1 MEVIVVD
8 DASSDE
14 TAEVCRSLSGIR
26 WIRTER
32 NQRVAGAR
40 NLGILA
46 STGDYISFLD
56 DDDRRLP
63 GSLDIQL
70 KALEAQP
77 EAGLIYGQSLSEDQ
91 RGNVTDDP
99 VIPLKCPQGDVF
111 WELLEWNF
119 ISCLTAVFRREC
131 LNKVGLLDP
140 NLAGFDDWDLWI
152 RIAEVY
158 PIAAVEEPVA
168 VWRKASVGTEQ
179 GSSDLTRIF
188 TAISR
193 VYRRRWLT
201 LPRAAQAVPGQ
212 GEKAM
217 RSFFRRA
224 ANVVIWEAAD
234 AVQARQYKR
243 ALEKLFVAFRLS
255 PRSLCHLYTAK
266 LFGTRLLHLTPSKPS
281 ALLVTPADGSND

>member
-1 MEVIVVD
+1 VEVIVVD

-14 TAEVCRSLSGIR
+14 TADVCRSLPGIR

-32 NQRVAGAR
+32 NQKVAGAR

-70 KALEAQP
+70 KALEAHP
-77 EAGLIYGQSLSEDQ
+77 EVGLVYGQALSEDQ

-99 VIPLKCPQGDVF
+99 VIPLRCLQGDVF

-119 ISCLTAVFRREC
+119 ISCLTAVFRKEC
-131 LNKVGLLDP
+131 LNKVGLLDR
-140 NLAGFDDWDLWI
+140 NIAGFDDWDLWI

-168 VWRKASVGTEQ
+168 VWRKASAGTAQ
-179 GSSDLTRIF
+179 GSSDLTNIF

-193 VYRRRWLT
+193 VYRERWLS
-201 LPRAAQAVPGQ
+201 LPRAVHAPADKREVTR
-212 GEKAM
+212 K
-217 RSFFRRA
+217 RFFRRA
-224 ANVVIWEAAD
+224 ANVIVWEAAD
-234 AVQARQYKR
+234 ALQAGQYRQ
-243 ALEKLFVAFRLS
+243 ALAKLSAAFRLS
-255 PRSLCHLYTAK
+255 PRSLCHFYTAK
-266 LFGTRLLHLTPSKPS
+266 LFATRMFRLTPSKPS
-281 ALLVTPADGSND
+281 TLAVTPAQGSNE